1 MKKKRKGPELL
12 AIWRQMTENFLLKFD
27 FSEEEI
33 KDILDKVIAAD
44 AELAKYV
51 FVKWRKIRV
60 QQTLPSL
67 SEWADF
73 KVLVPELPFL

>member
-1 MKKKRKGPELL
+1 ML
-12 AIWRQMTENFLLKFD
+12 AIWRQMMEKLLPKFE

-51 FVKWRKIRV
+51 
-60 QQTLPSL
+60 
-67 SEWADF
+67 
-73 KVLVPELPFL
+73 

>member
-1 MKKKRKGPELL
+1 MKKAMKKGPELL
-12 AIWRQMTENFLLKFD
+12 AVWRQMVEKLLAKFD

-51 FVKWRKIRV
+51 LSNEEKIRV

-67 SEWADF
+67 
-73 KVLVPELPFL
+73 